1 MASEMSDA
9 RIAIIRDAIGRLQP
23 RAIATQ
29 MLSGV
34 DQYVATAFAK
44 TEHATTATVAIRLYE
59 QNVLPL
65 SRLAD
70 VIVRR
75 LLKPGVIAPEIA
87 LLLEKVAAEA
97 ETLMKLSSTMQK
109 LGEQPPADR
118 QLPEVR
124 ERSVPNQKGEH
135 SAQSTPRVTDL
146 LVARA
151 PPWNR
156 VVPIVID
163 TILETLTDKGLME
176 AFVMHSMDNGL
187 VARYEALGREDADS
201 TVIRAQISHIL
212 CQTGNRAIP
221 SLAKALAAQQR
232 DAATKALILAG
243 DTFEAAIA
251 FAKNQVAAYAGL
263 AAMYGLIGKERRL
276 TTGLGAV

>member
-1 MASEMSDA
+1 
-9 RIAIIRDAIGRLQP
+9 
-23 RAIATQ
+23 

-187 VARYEALGREDADS
+187 VARYEALGREDADFD
-201 TVIRAQISHIL
+201 SHS
-212 CQTGNRAIP
+212 CANFPYPVSNGEP
-221 SLAKALAAQQR
+221 
-232 DAATKALILAG
+232 G
-243 DTFEAAIA
+243 DTLARQSTSSAA
-251 FAKNQVAAYAGL
+251 AGCSDQSVD
-263 AAMYGLIGKERRL
+263 
-276 TTGLGAV
+276 LGWRHI